1 MTTKVGRRIFASCLA
16 FSLVSPA
23 FYGLTPQKASAATTS
38 ISLDPSNMQ
47 QAWDGWGTALAWFG
61 NITGGWNDATKNALA
76 DALYSPQGLNLNIA
90 RYNIGGGENPAYDT
104 MRQGGEVP
112 GFSPSAGVYDWSQD
126 ANQRWWLGAAI
137 ARGANKLEA
146 FSNSAPYYMTVS
158 GSTTGNSD
166 AWKDNL
172 KSTEYDNFADYL
184 ASVVKHFDSEG
195 IKFNTLSPINEPNT
209 NYWGFG
215 GGQEGSHWDTASQA
229 KMINA
234 TRAKLDSKGLQ
245 SVAIS
250 AMDETSV
257 DTFMTDWNSY
267 DGATKANIGQM
278 NTHTYSGSNR
288 TAVRDAAKAAGKPL
302 WMSEVDLGPSNVA
315 HDHDDF
321 EPALA
326 LAERIMTD
334 ITWLEPKAWVL
345 WQAIESEKNMQK
357 EDMNW
362 GLIHADFDTQ
372 DWWYGKKYYAM
383 AQFSKFIPQGS
394 RFIADNND
402 NTLAAYDPSS
412 NKIYVVYKNANTT
425 SQDISLDMS
434 QFDAVTGT
442 ATPYVSSAT
451 ENVEQQ
457 ASVPIM
463 NKTLNTTIGPKSITT
478 FVIDG
483 ASYTGNT
490 VIPQSGMTA
499 TASSSA
505 SGEGPE
511 KMLDG
516 NTGTN
521 WHSAWSGT
529 PAPAPHS
536 ITYNLGNSY
545 DDVYQLKY
553 LPRQDNSFN
562 GVATKYEIAVST
574 DGTNFNKVAEGTWS
588 NDKAEKTATF
598 SAVSATHVKFTVTQ
612 SNNGSGTQYGSA
624 AEINIARKPG
634 FTLDKDLLNQ
644 TIASAEALLAANSN
658 LTTLQTLVN
667 EGKTIRDTAYVTQ
680 EAITM
685 AAGTI
690 AAEYNTQFN
699 STGRIPQSQMTASS
713 TNSASGD
720 GPAKTLDGDTGT
732 KWHTA
737 YDGSYAP
744 LPQSITYNL
753 NKAYDGV
760 YKLSYVPR
768 QDADWNGVVT
778 KFEISVSPDGTA
790 FTEVAE
796 GTWDADRLE
805 KSATFNAHGA
815 SYVKFTALASKSDA
829 GKQYAS
835 AAEINLFNKTGFTLN
850 TTKLDSAMAAAT
862 TFINGF
868 SSDPAYL
875 DDLETLRTQ
884 GTELL
889 NSSTATQEELVKL
902 ANKLT
907 AEIAKIQSNEQQAN
921 GISLFYAPEAYASNP
936 SSLMLDDNN
945 STFYESNW
953 ASNGRTYRSG
963 DYIIVDLGQNRPDV
977 GKVMVTPRQDKANG
991 RIGQFK
997 VYYSDTNLTNTPAD
1011 GTQAY
1016 LDQNFTFAAN
1026 GVWDTSSSSAQ
1037 SATFKSHKARYVAI
1051 QAISTGGD
1059 GNTLTTA
1066 EIAVSQKQSTGF
1078 DTLSLE
1084 NAITQLRTASS
1095 ISPKVA
1101 AAIENKIA
1109 SIGTVSDL
1117 TEESIPYYTGILQDL
1132 YNLYQTVGKTDS
1144 IKSGEVWLDGD
1155 GVPIQAHGGGILYN
1169 EKNKTYYW
1177 YGEDKSEDNVG
1188 SGYVP
1193 VTGVHAYSSS
1203 DLYNWKNEGIVLPVF
1218 NNPQLGESVLP
1229 GGNLPLY
1236 LDENSQTYQ
1245 TSGVPFDPDR
1255 VVNITN
1261 RDADYTGSMKSPVNS
1276 LSKHNSPERIAELN
1290 ALYADKSNA
1299 EKQAMY
1305 KDFNW
1310 DKVVERPKVVYNK
1323 KTDKYV
1329 MWWHQDGPIAGSYW
1343 TAEGG
1348 VAISDSPAG
1357 PFKYLGT
1364 FRLPNKGEPGGNE
1377 GMLRD
1382 MTLYVDDDGND
1393 ATDDKAY
1400 LIYASEENATTVI
1413 TMLNDDYTGPA
1424 QNGNGESVEGVH
1436 YVRAFKSWREAPTV
1450 FKQDGVYYMITSGLT
1465 GWSPNRANYHVST
1478 NGMFGPWEDKGDP
1491 FVDDWK
1497 GTTHESQSTHVLPYR
1512 DSNGNL
1518 VPNKFI
1524 FMADRWYPNDLK
1536 DSRYV
1541 WLPIELNTDN
1551 RTIAARWSYD
1561 WNFSVFKTGTTVSFN
1576 SGGGTAVP
1584 SVYGAV
1590 LGSKIAAPAAPVKNG
1605 FTFAGWYQEEALTT
1619 AWDFGVNTIPSNDI
1633 TLYAKWEQVVTVIS
1647 SVLPVT
1653 VTTATYTAPVLPA
1666 NVTVTYN
1673 DNSTAQQSVVWNAVH
1688 PSQYA
1693 AAGSFIVNG
1702 AVNGTAIPAVANV
1715 TVTDN
1720 VYLVQS
1726 ISVNGIDGVNTISVQ
1741 GGTMQMQATVLPS
1754 GANGQVT
1761 WSIWEADGTTMTNK
1775 ATISA
1780 SGLLTAKNDG
1790 IVKVV
1795 ATAAD
1800 GSGVQGSNYVV
1811 ISGQTPM
1818 PTDVPHATLTGAA
1831 SVQAGAAFATNFGL
1845 TNVTNS
1851 ASSSIYAADILLS
1864 FDANAIEF
1872 VSVDSLK
1879 SGFTA
1884 VEMDTNVPGQVRI
1897 IAVSEGEA
1905 GAITASGDV
1914 FKINWKAKP
1923 QQSSMTTNLNL
1934 TKVSV
1939 SNALSQ
1945 KNDAS
1950 LTNLT
1955 ISVTAAIPGP
1965 GTGGGG
1971 GGGGGITTPST
1982 KEDPNLYVPKESE
1995 LRIETSQDGQ
2005 TSVTAV
2011 IDSKRLTQKLADLQA
2026 TTGSNVLNFEI
2037 SGEYAMN
2044 ALQLPLPTL
2053 LSSLKDHKD
2062 TILSVQSH
2070 LGTYDL
2076 PMSILNQ
2083 AEFASMAGVEGATLI
2098 IRIDKAKSLHETKFD
2113 QSISDKG
2120 MVRVSDMI
2128 DYKVIL
2134 KTKDKEEEIHNFGSS
2149 FVTRVIHVDEMIQD
2163 YSAATAVVYDPATGE
2178 MKFVPSVFTVKGGKT
2193 EVKVVRNTNSLY
2205 VIVQNKKTFDDMI
2218 GHWAQQD
2225 VEQLASKM
2233 IINGTSDGT
2242 YTPEMQVTRAQFAA
2256 LLVRG
2261 LGLPEEAGLNV
2272 FTDVADT
2279 QWYAPEVNTAAK
2291 YGLVQGVAEG
2301 QFSPD
2306 TQITREQM
2314 VVMMMKAIGLVKG
2327 TSASGASATNA
2338 PFADQDL
2345 LSNYARSAVADA
2357 ASKGL
2362 IHGKTE
2368 TTFAPQDVATRA
2380 EAAVTIKRVLQYANL
2395 IN

>member
-1 MTTKVGRRIFASCLA
+1 MSTKTGRKICASFLA
-16 FSLVSPA
+16 VSLVSPA
-23 FYGLTPQKASAATTS
+23 LYGFTDQQASAATTS
-38 ISLDPSNMQ
+38 ISLDPSSMQ
-47 QAWDGWGTALAWFG
+47 QSWDGWGTALAWFG
-61 NITGGWNDATKNALA
+61 NVTGGWNDATRNALA
-76 DALYSPQGLNLNIA
+76 DALYSPDGLNLNIA

-112 GFSPSAGVYDWSQD
+112 GFSPSAGVLDWSQD
-126 ANQRWWLGAAI
+126 ANQRWWLQAAKD
-137 ARGANKLEA
+137 RGANVFEA

-158 GSTTGNSD
+158 GSTTGNAD
-166 AWKDNL
+166 GWKDNL
-172 KSTEYDNFADYL
+172 KSTEYNNFANYL
-184 ASVVKHFDSEG
+184 AEVVNHFKTDWG
-195 IKFNTLSPINEPNT
+195 IQFNTLSPVNEPNT
-209 NYWGFG
+209 DYWKFG
-215 GGQEGSHWDTASQA
+215 GGQEGSHWDTGSQA

-234 TRAKLDSKGLQ
+234 ARAKLDEKGLQ
-245 SVAIS
+245 SVKIS

-267 DGATKANIGQM
+267 DAATKANVGQM
-278 NTHTYSGSNR
+278 NTHTYSGNNR

-302 WMSEVDLGPSNVA
+302 WMSEVDLGPSGVA
-315 HDHDDF
+315 HNHDDF

-357 EDMNW
+357 ENMNW
-362 GLIHADFDTQ
+362 GLLHADFDTQ

-402 NTLAAYDPSS
+402 NTLAAYDPSK
-412 NKIYVVYKNANTT
+412 NKIYVVYRNANTT

-442 ATPYVSSAT
+442 ATPYVSSAE
-451 ENVEQQ
+451 ENVEQH
-457 ASVPIM
+457 ANVPIM
-463 NKTLNTTIGPKSITT
+463 NKTLNTTVSPKSITT

-483 ASYTGNT
+483 ASYTSNT

-499 TASSSA
+499 TATSSA

-511 KMLDG
+511 NTLDG

-553 LPRQDNSFN
+553 LPRQDSSFN

-588 NDKAEKTATF
+588 NDKSEKTATF
-598 SAVSATHVKFTVTQ
+598 PAVSATHVKFTVTE

-624 AEINIARKPG
+624 AEIKIARKSG
-634 FTLDKDLLNQ
+634 FTLDKDSLNQ
-644 TIASAEALLAANSN
+644 TIASAEALIATNGS

-680 EAITM
+680 EAIAM
-685 AAGTI
+685 AAGKIT
-690 AAEYNTQFN
+690 AEYNKQFN
-699 STGRIPQSQMTASS
+699 SVGRISQSQMTASS
-713 TNSASGD
+713 NSFASGE
-720 GPAKTLDGDTGT
+720 GPEKTLDGDTGT

-737 YDGSYAP
+737 YDSSYAP

-768 QDADWNGVVT
+768 QDEDWNGVVT

-790 FTEVAE
+790 FTKVAE

-835 AAEINLFNKTGFTLN
+835 AAEINIFNKAGFTLD
-850 TTKLDSAMAAAT
+850 TSKLNNAMTAAAT
-862 TFINGF
+862 FIDGF

-875 DDLETLRTQ
+875 DDLKALRTQ
-884 GTELL
+884 GTTLL
-889 NSSTATQEELVKL
+889 NSSTATQEEMVKL

-907 AEIAKIQSNEQQAN
+907 AEIVKIQSNEQQTN

-936 SSLMLDDNN
+936 SSFMLDDNN

-953 ASNGRTYRSG
+953 ESNGRTYRSG
-963 DYIIVDLGQNRPDV
+963 DYVIVDLGQNRPDV

-997 VYYSDTNLTNTPAD
+997 VYYSDTDLTNKPAD

-1037 SATFKSHKARYVAI
+1037 SATFKSHRARYVAI

-1078 DTLSLE
+1078 DTTSLE
-1084 NAITQLRTASS
+1084 NAIAQLRAASS

-1101 AAIENKIA
+1101 AAIESKIA

-1144 IKSGEVWLDGD
+1144 IKSGQVWLDGD
-1155 GVPIQAHGGGILYN
+1155 GIPIQAHGGGILYN

-1177 YGEDKSEDNVG
+1177 YGEDKTENNVG

-1193 VTGVHAYSSS
+1193 VTGVHAYSSK
-1203 DLYNWKNEGIVLPVF
+1203 DLYNWINEGVVLPVF

-1229 GGNLPLY
+1229 VGNLPLY

-1245 TSGVPFDPDR
+1245 TSGVLFDPDR

-1261 RDADYTGSMKSPVNS
+1261 KDADYTGSMKSPVNS
-1276 LSKHNSPERIAELN
+1276 LSKHNSPGRIAELN
-1290 ALYADKSNA
+1290 ALYADKTNA

-1348 VAISDSPAG
+1348 VAISDSPTG

-1364 FRLPNKGEPGGNE
+1364 FRLPNKGSSNGNE

-1400 LIYASEENATTVI
+1400 LVYASEENATTVI
-1413 TMLNDDYTGPA
+1413 VMLNDAYTGPA
-1424 QNGNGESVEGVH
+1424 QNENGQSVEGVH
-1436 YVRAFKSWREAPTV
+1436 YVRAFTDWREAPTI

-1465 GWSPNRANYHVST
+1465 GWNPNRAKYHVST
-1478 NGMFGPWEDKGDP
+1478 NGMFGPWQDKGDP

-1497 GTTHESQSTHVLPYR
+1497 GTTHDSQSTNVLPYR
-1512 DSNGNL
+1512 DGNGEL

-1524 FMADRWYPNDLK
+1524 FMADRWYPSDLK

-1541 WLPIELNTDN
+1541 WLPMEVNTEN
-1551 RTIAARWSYD
+1551 RTIGARWYEA
-1561 WNFSVFKTGTTVSFN
+1561 WNFSVFKTGTTVNFN
-1576 SGGGTAVP
+1576 SGGGSLVP
-1584 SVYGAV
+1584 PLYGTV
-1590 LGSKIAAPAAPVKNG
+1590 PGSKIAAPTAPVKNG
-1605 FTFAGWYQEEALTT
+1605 FTFAGWYEDEALTVG
-1619 AWDFGVNTIPSNDI
+1619 WDFGVNTIPASDI
-1633 TLYAKWEQVVTVIS
+1633 TLYAKWEQVVSMING
-1647 SVLPVT
+1647 VLPVT
-1653 VTTATYTAPVLPA
+1653 VATVTYRAPILPA

-1673 DNSTAQQSVVWNAVH
+1673 DNSTAQKSVVWNAVH

-1693 AAGSFIVNG
+1693 AVGSFIVNG
-1702 AVNGTAIPAVANV
+1702 AVNGTVIPAVANV

-1720 VYLVQS
+1720 VYPPVYVQS
-1726 ISVNGIDGVNTISVQ
+1726 VSVSGIGGINAITVQ
-1741 GGTMQMQATVLPS
+1741 SGTLQMQATVLPS
-1754 GANGQVT
+1754 GANSQVT
-1761 WSIWEADGTTMTNK
+1761 WSIWEADGVTTTNK
-1775 ATISA
+1775 ATINA
-1780 SGLLTAKNDG
+1780 GGLLTAKNNG

-1800 GSGVQGSNYVV
+1800 GSGVQGFNYVM
-1811 ISGQTPM
+1811 ISGQTPP
-1818 PTDVPHATLTGAA
+1818 PTDVPHTTLTGAA
-1831 SVQAGAAFATNFGL
+1831 TVQAGAAFTTNFGL
-1845 TNVTNS
+1845 TNVTSNP
-1851 ASSSIYAADILLS
+1851 SSSVYAADILLS
-1864 FDANAIEF
+1864 FDANSIEF

-1879 SGFTA
+1879 SGFKA
-1884 VEMDTNVPGQVRI
+1884 VETNTDVPGQVRI
-1897 IAVSEGEA
+1897 IAISEGEA

-1914 FKINWKAKP
+1914 FKINWKAKS
-1923 QQSSMTTNLNL
+1923 QQSFATTNLNL

-1950 LTNLT
+1950 LANLT
-1955 ISVTAAIPGP
+1955 ISITEAEVVNKTTLQTVINSAQSIYDRAVEGTEVGEFAAGSKAVLLAAI
-1965 GTGGGG
+1965 
-1971 GGGGGITTPST
+1971 
-1982 KEDPNLYVPKESE
+1982 
-1995 LRIETSQDGQ
+1995 
-2005 TSVTAV
+2005 
-2011 IDSKRLTQKLADLQA
+2011 QA
-2026 TTGSNVLNFEI
+2026 
-2037 SGEYAMN
+2037 
-2044 ALQLPLPTL
+2044 
-2053 LSSLKDHKD
+2053 
-2062 TILSVQSH
+2062 
-2070 LGTYDL
+2070 
-2076 PMSILNQ
+2076 
-2083 AEFASMAGVEGATLI
+2083 ASA
-2098 IRIDKAKSLHETKFD
+2098 
-2113 QSISDKG
+2113 
-2120 MVRVSDMI
+2120 
-2128 DYKVIL
+2128 
-2134 KTKDKEEEIHNFGSS
+2134 
-2149 FVTRVIHVDEMIQD
+2149 
-2163 YSAATAVVYDPATGE
+2163 
-2178 MKFVPSVFTVKGGKT
+2178 
-2193 EVKVVRNTNSLY
+2193 
-2205 VIVQNKKTFDDMI
+2205 
-2218 GHWAQQD
+2218 
-2225 VEQLASKM
+2225 
-2233 IINGTSDGT
+2233 
-2242 YTPEMQVTRAQFAA
+2242 
-2256 LLVRG
+2256 
-2261 LGLPEEAGLNV
+2261 
-2272 FTDVADT
+2272 
-2279 QWYAPEVNTAAK
+2279 VNTAPVVSQQQLDDAAIV
-2291 YGLVQGVAEG
+2291 LNEAIQTFNG
-2301 QFSPD
+2301 QF
-2306 TQITREQM
+2306 ITIF
-2314 VVMMMKAIGLVKG
+2314 APGDANGDNLIDIGDLGTVAVHYGK
-2327 TSASGASATNA
+2327 TSASSDWSKAKGADFNH
-2338 PFADQDL
+2338 D
-2345 LSNYARSAVADA
+2345 
-2357 ASKGL
+2357 
-2362 IHGKTE
+2362 GKIDII
-2368 TTFAPQDVATRA
+2368 DVVGIA
-2380 EAAVTIKRVLQYANL
+2380 KRILQ
-2395 IN
+2395 

>member
-1 MTTKVGRRIFASCLA
+1 MTTKVGRKIFASCLA
-16 FSLVSPA
+16 VSLVTPA

-38 ISLDPSNMQ
+38 INLDPSNMQ

-61 NITGGWNDATKNALA
+61 NVTGGWNEATKEALA
-76 DALYSPQGLNLNIA
+76 DALYSPEGLNFNIA
-90 RYNIGGGENPAYDT
+90 RYNIGGGENPAYET

-112 GFSPSAGVYDWSQD
+112 GFSPSAGVYDWTQD

-137 ARGANKLEA
+137 ARGADKLEA

-184 ASVVKHFDSEG
+184 ATVVKHFDTEG
-195 IKFNTLSPINEPNT
+195 IKFDTLSPINEPNT

-215 GGQEGSHWDTASQA
+215 GGQEGSHWDTGSQA

-234 TRAKLDSKGLQ
+234 ARAKLDSKGLQ

-267 DGATKANIGQM
+267 DAATKNNIGQM

-302 WMSEVDLGPSNVA
+302 WMSEVDLGPSGVA
-315 HDHDDF
+315 HNHDDF

-357 EDMNW
+357 ENMNW
-362 GLIHADFDTQ
+362 GLLHADFDTQ
-372 DWWYGKKYYAM
+372 DWYYGKKYYAM

-402 NTLAAYDPSS
+402 NTLAAYDPSK

-457 ASVPIM
+457 ANVPIL
-463 NKTLNTTIGPKSITT
+463 NKTLTTTIGPKSITT

-511 KMLDG
+511 KTLDG

-521 WHSAWSGT
+521 WHSSWSGT

-545 DDVYQLKY
+545 NDVYQLKY
-553 LPRQDNSFN
+553 LPRQDSSYN

-588 NDKAEKTATF
+588 NNKAEKTATF

-612 SNNGSGTQYGSA
+612 SNNGSGTQFGSA
-624 AEINIARKPG
+624 AEIKILRKPG
-634 FTLDKDLLNQ
+634 FTVDTVLLNQ
-644 TIASAEALLAANSN
+644 IFTSAEALITANPS

-680 EAITM
+680 EAIT
-685 AAGTI
+685 TI
-690 AAEYNTQFN
+690 AGKITAEYNTQSN

-713 TNSASGD
+713 TSSASD
-720 GPAKTLDGDTGT
+720 ERSAKTLDGDTGT

-737 YDGSYAP
+737 WDGSYTP
-744 LPQSITYNL
+744 LPHSITYNL

-778 KFEISVSPDGTA
+778 KFEISVSSDGTA
-790 FTEVAE
+790 FTKVAE

-805 KSATFNAHGA
+805 KSATFNARGA

-850 TTKLDSAMAAAT
+850 TTKLDNAMADAT
-862 TFINGF
+862 TFIDGF

-875 DDLETLRTQ
+875 TDLETLRTQ
-884 GTELL
+884 GTTLL
-889 NSSTATQEELVKL
+889 NSSTATQEEMAKL

-907 AEIAKIQSNEQQAN
+907 AEIAKVQSNEQQTN
-921 GISLFYAPEAYASNP
+921 GISLFYAPEAYGSNP
-936 SSLMLDDNN
+936 SSLMLDNN
-945 STFYESNW
+945 NATFYETNW
-953 ASNGRTYRSG
+953 ESNGRKYRAG
-963 DYIIVDLGQNRPDV
+963 DYIIVDLGQNKPDV

-997 VYYSDTNLTNTPAD
+997 IYYSDADLTNIPVN
-1011 GTQAY
+1011 GTQDY

-1066 EIAVSQKQSTGF
+1066 EIAVSQKKSTGF
-1078 DTLSLE
+1078 DTSSLE

-1095 ISPKVA
+1095 VSEKVA

-1109 SIGTVSDL
+1109 SIGAVSAL
-1117 TEESIPYYTGILQDL
+1117 TEESIPYYTEILQDL
-1132 YNLYQTVGKTDS
+1132 YNLYQTIGKTDS

-1169 EKNKTYYW
+1169 EKDKTYYW
-1177 YGEDKSEDNVG
+1177 YGEDKTENNVG

-1193 VTGVHAYSSS
+1193 VTGVHAYSSK

-1218 NNPQLGESVLP
+1218 NNPQFGKSSLP
-1229 GGNLPLY
+1229 DGNLDLY
-1236 LDENSQTYQ
+1236 VDESSPAYQ
-1245 TSGVPFDPDR
+1245 SGVDFNPNR
-1255 VVNITN
+1255 VINITDRN
-1261 RDADYTGSMKSPVNS
+1261 FDYTGDMKSPVNS
-1276 LSKHNSPERIAELN
+1276 LSKHNSAARIEQLN
-1290 ALYADKSNA
+1290 ALYADKTNA

-1348 VAISDSPAG
+1348 VAISNSPTG

-1364 FRLPNKGEPGGNE
+1364 FRLPNKGEPGGND

-1413 TMLNDDYTGPA
+1413 TMLNDEYTGPA

-1465 GWSPNRANYHVST
+1465 GWNPNRANYHVST

-1512 DSNGNL
+1512 DGNGDL

-1524 FMADRWYPNDLK
+1524 FMADRWYPSDLK

-1541 WLPIELNTDN
+1541 WLPIELNNEN
-1551 RTIAARWSYD
+1551 RTIAARWSYEWD
-1561 WNFSVFKTGTTVSFN
+1561 FSVFKTGTTVNFN
-1576 SGGGTAVP
+1576 SDGGSEVR

-1590 LGSKIAAPAAPVKNG
+1590 EGSKIAAPEVPVKNG
-1605 FTFAGWYQEEALTT
+1605 FTFAGWYQDEALTVG
-1619 AWDFGVNTIPSNDI
+1619 WDFGVNTIPATDI
-1633 TLYAKWEQVVTVIS
+1633 TLYAKWEQVASVITG
-1647 SVLPVT
+1647 VLPVT
-1653 VTTATYTAPVLPA
+1653 VTTVTYSAPVLPGT
-1666 NVTVTYN
+1666 VTVTYN
-1673 DNSTAQQSVVWNAVH
+1673 DATTAQKPVQWDAVH
-1688 PSQYA
+1688 PSQYKTV
-1693 AAGSFIVNG
+1693 GSFNVNG
-1702 AVNGTAIPAVANV
+1702 TVDGTAIPAVANV
-1715 TVTDN
+1715 TVTDQ

-1726 ISVNGIDGVNTISVQ
+1726 ISVSGLGGVGTITAQ
-1741 GGTMQMQATVLPS
+1741 GGTLQMQATVLPS
-1754 GANGQVT
+1754 NANSQVT
-1761 WSIWEADGTTMTNK
+1761 WSVWENDGLSMTNK
-1775 ATISA
+1775 ATINA
-1780 SGLLTAKNDG
+1780 SGLLSATMNG

-1800 GSGVQGSNYVV
+1800 GSDVKGFNYVM
-1811 ISGQTPM
+1811 ISGQT

-1831 SVQAGAAFATNFGL
+1831 AVQAGAAFSTNFGL

-1851 ASSSIYAADILLS
+1851 PSSSVYAADIVVS

-1879 SGFTA
+1879 SSFK
-1884 VEMDTNVPGQVRI
+1884 VVDTKTDVPGQVRI
-1897 IAVSEGEA
+1897 IAISEGEA

-1914 FKINWKAKP
+1914 FRMNWRAKP
-1923 QQSSMTTNLNL
+1923 QQSSPTTNLNL
-1934 TKVSV
+1934 SKAAV
-1939 SNALSQ
+1939 SNSLGQ
-1945 KNDAS
+1945 KMDAS
-1950 LTNLT
+1950 LANLT
-1955 ISVTAAIPGP
+1955 ISFVDKTTLQTVLNLAQTIHDRAVEGTQVGQYAAGSKAVLLAAIQSAASVNTAPA
-1965 GTGGGG
+1965 
-1971 GGGGGITTPST
+1971 
-1982 KEDPNLYVPKESE
+1982 V
-1995 LRIETSQDGQ
+1995 SQQQLDD
-2005 TSVTAV
+2005 A
-2011 IDSKRLTQKLADLQA
+2011 A
-2026 TTGSNVLNFEI
+2026 NVLNQAIQVFNQQFI
-2037 SGEYAMN
+2037 TTYAPGDVNRDTVINIADLGEVARNY
-2044 ALQLPLPTL
+2044 
-2053 LSSLKDHKD
+2053 
-2062 TILSVQSH
+2062 
-2070 LGTYDL
+2070 G
-2076 PMSILNQ
+2076 
-2083 AEFASMAGVEGATLI
+2083 
-2098 IRIDKAKSLHETKFD
+2098 
-2113 QSISDKG
+2113 
-2120 MVRVSDMI
+2120 
-2128 DYKVIL
+2128 
-2134 KTKDKEEEIHNFGSS
+2134 KT
-2149 FVTRVIHVDEMIQD
+2149 
-2163 YSAATAVVYDPATGE
+2163 SAATDWNDMKGADFNHDGKINIIDVVG
-2178 MKFVPSVFTVKGGKT
+2178 
-2193 EVKVVRNTNSLY
+2193 
-2205 VIVQNKKTFDDMI
+2205 I
-2218 GHWAQQD
+2218 
-2225 VEQLASKM
+2225 
-2233 IINGTSDGT
+2233 
-2242 YTPEMQVTRAQFAA
+2242 
-2256 LLVRG
+2256 
-2261 LGLPEEAGLNV
+2261 
-2272 FTDVADT
+2272 
-2279 QWYAPEVNTAAK
+2279 AK
-2291 YGLVQGVAEG
+2291 
-2301 QFSPD
+2301 
-2306 TQITREQM
+2306 
-2314 VVMMMKAIGLVKG
+2314 
-2327 TSASGASATNA
+2327 
-2338 PFADQDL
+2338 
-2345 LSNYARSAVADA
+2345 
-2357 ASKGL
+2357 L
-2362 IHGKTE
+2362 I
-2368 TTFAPQDVATRA
+2368 
-2380 EAAVTIKRVLQYANL
+2380 LQ
-2395 IN
+2395 

>member
-1 MTTKVGRRIFASCLA
+1 MTTNVGRKVFASCLA
-16 FSLVSPA
+16 FSLVTPA
-23 FYGLTPQKASAATTS
+23 FYGLTAQQANAAAAT
-38 ISLDPSNMQ
+38 INLDPSNMQ
-47 QAWDGWGTALAWFG
+47 QSWDGWGTALAWFG
-61 NITGGWNDATKNALA
+61 NVTGGWNDQTKNALA
-76 DALYSPQGLNLNIA
+76 DALYSPQGLNFNIA

-112 GFSPSAGVYDWSQD
+112 GFSPSPGVYDWNQD

-184 ASVVKHFDSEG
+184 ATVVKHFDSEG

-215 GGQEGSHWDTASQA
+215 GGQEGSHWDTGSQA

-234 TRAKLDSKGLQ
+234 ARAKLDSKGLQ

-267 DGATKANIGQM
+267 DVATKANIGQM

-302 WMSEVDLGPSNVA
+302 WMSEVDLGPGGIA
-315 HDHDDF
+315 HNHGDF

-357 EDMNW
+357 ENMNW
-362 GLIHADFDTQ
+362 GLLHADFDTQ
-372 DWWYGKKYYAM
+372 DWYYGKKYYAM

-402 NTLAAYDPSS
+402 NTLAAYNPTDH
-412 NKIYVVYKNANTT
+412 KIYIVYKNENTT
-425 SQDISLDMS
+425 SQDISLNMS
-434 QFDAVTGT
+434 QFDAITGT

-451 ENVEQQ
+451 QNVEQQ
-457 ASVPIM
+457 ANVPIM
-463 NKTLNTTIGPKSITT
+463 NKTLNTTVGPKSITT
-478 FVIDG
+478 YVIDG

-511 KMLDG
+511 KTLDG

-553 LPRQDNSFN
+553 LPRQDSSFN
-562 GVATKYEIAVST
+562 GVATKYEVAVST
-574 DGTNFNKVAEGTWS
+574 DGTTFTKVAEGTWN
-588 NDKAEKTATF
+588 NDKSEKTATF
-598 SAVSATHVKFTVTQ
+598 SAVSATHVRFTVTQ
-612 SNNGSGTQYGSA
+612 SNNGSGTQFGSA
-624 AEINIARKPG
+624 AEIKVLRKAG
-634 FTLDKDLLNQ
+634 FVLDKDTLNQ
-644 TIASAEALLAANSN
+644 TIASAEALITANPS
-658 LTTLQTLVN
+658 LTALQTLVN
-667 EGKTIRDTAYVTQ
+667 EGKTIRDTPYVTQ
-680 EAITM
+680 EAITN
-685 AAGTI
+685 AAGKI
-690 AAEYNTQFN
+690 AAEYNTQMN

-713 TNSASGD
+713 TSSASGE
-720 GPAKTLDGDTGT
+720 GSAKTLDGDTGT

-737 YDGSYAP
+737 YDGTYSA
-744 LPQSITYNL
+744 LPHSITYNL
-753 NKAYDGV
+753 GKAYDGV

-768 QDADWNGVVT
+768 QDVDWNGVVT
-778 KFEISVSPDGTA
+778 KFEISVSSDNTT
-790 FTEVAE
+790 FTKVAE

-815 SYVKFTALASKSDA
+815 SYVKFTALESKSDA

-835 AAEINLFNKTGFTLN
+835 AAEINIFNKAGFTLD
-850 TTKLDSAMAAAT
+850 TSRLDNAMTAAT

-868 SSDPAYL
+868 PSDPAYL
-875 DDLETLRTQ
+875 TDLKALRDQ
-884 GTELL
+884 GTTLL
-889 NSSTATQEELVKL
+889 SSSTATQEEMVKL

-907 AEIAKIQSNEQQAN
+907 AEIAKIQSNEQQTN
-921 GISLFYAPEAYASNP
+921 GISIFYAPEAYASNP
-936 SSLMLDDNN
+936 ASSMLDNDN

-953 ASNGRTYRSG
+953 AAGGRKYRSG
-963 DYIIVDLGQNRPDV
+963 DYIIVDLGQSRPDV
-977 GKVMVTPRQDKANG
+977 GKVMITPRQDKANG
-991 RIGQFK
+991 RISQFK
-997 VYYSDTNLTNTPAD
+997 VYYSDTDLTNKPVD

-1059 GNTLTTA
+1059 GNTLTAA

-1078 DTLSLE
+1078 DTSSLD
-1084 NAITQLRTASS
+1084 NAITQLRTAST

-1101 AAIENKIA
+1101 EAIESKIA

-1132 YNLYQTVGKTDS
+1132 YNLYQTIGKTNS

-1193 VTGVHAYSSS
+1193 VTGVHAYSSK
-1203 DLYNWKNEGIVLPVF
+1203 DLYNWINEGIVLPVF
-1218 NNPQLGESVLP
+1218 NNPQLGENVLP
-1229 GGNLPLY
+1229 GTNLPLY

-1245 TSGVPFDPDR
+1245 TSGVPFDPNR
-1255 VVNITN
+1255 VINITDRN
-1261 RDADYTGSMKSPVNS
+1261 TDYTGSMKSPVKS
-1276 LSKHNSPERIAELN
+1276 LSKFNSPERIAELN
-1290 ALYADKSNA
+1290 ALYADKTDA

-1364 FRLPNKGEPGGNE
+1364 FRLPNVGSSNGNE

-1400 LIYASEENATTVI
+1400 LVYASEENATTVI

-1424 QNGNGESVEGVH
+1424 QNANGQSVEGVH
-1436 YVRAFKSWREAPTV
+1436 YVRAFTDWREAPTI

-1465 GWSPNRANYHVST
+1465 GWNPNRAQYRVST
-1478 NGMFGPWEDKGDP
+1478 NGMFGPWENKGDP
-1491 FVDDWK
+1491 FVDDSK

-1512 DSNGNL
+1512 DGNGEI

-1524 FMADRWYPNDLK
+1524 FMADRWYPSDLK

-1541 WLPIELNTDN
+1541 WLPIDLDTQHNW
-1551 RTIAARWSYD
+1551 IAGRWYGEWD
-1561 WNFSVFKTGTTVSFN
+1561 FSQFKTGTNVKFESN
-1576 SGGGTAVP
+1576 GGTAVS
-1584 SVYGAV
+1584 SVRGLTA
-1590 LGSKIAAPAAPVKNG
+1590 GSTITEPAAPTKNG
-1605 FTFAGWYQEEALTT
+1605 FTFAGWYQDEALTT
-1619 AWDFGVNTIPSNDI
+1619 GWDFDVNTIPSSDI
-1633 TLYAKWEQVVTVIS
+1633 TLYAKWQQVAAPVITG
-1647 SVLPVT
+1647 VQPVT
-1653 VTTATYTAPVLPA
+1653 VATVTYTAPVLPA

-1673 DNSTAQQSVVWNAVH
+1673 DNSTAQKSVVWDAVD
-1688 PSQYA
+1688 PSQYK

-1702 AVNGTAIPAVANV
+1702 AVNDTGIPAVANV
-1715 TVTDN
+1715 TVTDE
-1720 VYLVQS
+1720 VYLTES
-1726 ISVNGIDGVNTISVQ
+1726 IFVSGAGGMNVIAVQ
-1741 GGTMQMQATVLPS
+1741 GGTLQMQATVLPS
-1754 GANGQVT
+1754 KASGQVT
-1761 WSIWEADGTTMTNK
+1761 WSISEADGITSTNK
-1775 ATISA
+1775 ATINA
-1780 SGLLTAKNDG
+1780 SGLLTAQNDG

-1795 ATAAD
+1795 ATATD
-1800 GSGVQGSNYVV
+1800 GSGVIGFNYVI
-1811 ISGQTPM
+1811 ISGQIPTP
-1818 PTDVPHATLTGAA
+1818 TNVPNTTLTGAA
-1831 SVQAGAAFATNFGL
+1831 TVQAGAAFATQFGL
-1845 TNVTNS
+1845 TNVTNN
-1851 ASSSIYAADILLS
+1851 ASSSIYAADIELS

-1872 VSVDSLK
+1872 VSVDSLR
-1879 SGFTA
+1879 SGFNV
-1884 VEMDTNVPGQVRI
+1884 VETKTDVPGKVRI
-1897 IAVSEGEA
+1897 IAISEGEA

-1914 FKINWKAKP
+1914 FKLNWKAKL
-1923 QQSSMTTNLNL
+1923 QQSSATTNLNL
-1934 TKVSV
+1934 TKASV

-1945 KNDAS
+1945 TMDAS
-1950 LTNLT
+1950 LASLT
-1955 ISVTAAIPGP
+1955 ISVTGAEAVNKTTLQTVLDSAQSIYDRAVEGTQVGQHAVGSKAVLLAAI
-1965 GTGGGG
+1965 
-1971 GGGGGITTPST
+1971 
-1982 KEDPNLYVPKESE
+1982 
-1995 LRIETSQDGQ
+1995 Q
-2005 TSVTAV
+2005 T
-2011 IDSKRLTQKLADLQA
+2011 
-2026 TTGSNVLNFEI
+2026 
-2037 SGEYAMN
+2037 
-2044 ALQLPLPTL
+2044 
-2053 LSSLKDHKD
+2053 
-2062 TILSVQSH
+2062 
-2070 LGTYDL
+2070 
-2076 PMSILNQ
+2076 
-2083 AEFASMAGVEGATLI
+2083 
-2098 IRIDKAKSLHETKFD
+2098 
-2113 QSISDKG
+2113 
-2120 MVRVSDMI
+2120 
-2128 DYKVIL
+2128 
-2134 KTKDKEEEIHNFGSS
+2134 
-2149 FVTRVIHVDEMIQD
+2149 
-2163 YSAATAVVYDPATGE
+2163 AAA
-2178 MKFVPSVFTVKGGKT
+2178 
-2193 EVKVVRNTNSLY
+2193 
-2205 VIVQNKKTFDDMI
+2205 
-2218 GHWAQQD
+2218 
-2225 VEQLASKM
+2225 
-2233 IINGTSDGT
+2233 
-2242 YTPEMQVTRAQFAA
+2242 
-2256 LLVRG
+2256 
-2261 LGLPEEAGLNV
+2261 
-2272 FTDVADT
+2272 
-2279 QWYAPEVNTAAK
+2279 VNTASAVSQQQLDDAAIVLNEAIQVFNQQFITIFAPGDVNEDTK
-2291 YGLVQGVAEG
+2291 VDIGDLGLVA
-2301 QFSPD
+2301 
-2306 TQITREQM
+2306 
-2314 VVMMMKAIGLVKG
+2314 A
-2327 TSASGASATNA
+2327 
-2338 PFADQDL
+2338 
-2345 LSNYARSAVADA
+2345 NY
-2357 ASKGL
+2357 
-2362 IHGKTE
+2362 GKTS
-2368 TTFAPQDVATRA
+2368 TAGDWDKIKNADFNHDGKINIIDVVGIA
-2380 EAAVTIKRVLQYANL
+2380 KRILE
-2395 IN
+2395 